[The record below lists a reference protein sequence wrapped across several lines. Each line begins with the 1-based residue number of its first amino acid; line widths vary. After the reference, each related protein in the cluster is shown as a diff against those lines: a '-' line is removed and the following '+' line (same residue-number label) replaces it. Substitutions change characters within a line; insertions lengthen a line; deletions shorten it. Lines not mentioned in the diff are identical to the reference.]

1 MSAGS
6 LPERRP
12 LDPVIEARVVGA
24 QISVFEAQGAI
35 EAVRAV
41 LAAHNEEYLGL
52 VAVVDLNN
60 ALRLALAMLGR
71 VTDRLDLANLRDA
84 SRRAVVETTSMEE
97 VDDAA

>member
-6 LPERRP
+6 LQDRRP

-24 QISVFEAQGAI
+24 QISVYEARGAI

-60 ALRLALAMLGR
+60 ALRVALSVLSS
-71 VTDRLDLANLRDA
+71 VTDRLDTVNLRDP